1 MQQIM
6 FIEGMKPVEE
16 IKFTNR
22 EGKPDVMAK
31 QEFVLC
37 DGINRIVAETVGNYA
52 KAAGQLKLKEGGWV
66 QVALEFS
73 VQDRTTKE
81 GKPFKSQSVKITNI
95 APLWGH
101 AETEEETF

>member
-1 MQQIM
+1 MEKALGRSRFRTERRQSP
-6 FIEGMKPVEE
+6 E
-16 IKFTNR
+16 
-22 EGKPDVMAK
+22 A
-31 QEFVLC
+31 
-37 DGINRIVAETVGNYA
+37 AETVFG
-52 KAAGQLKLKEGGWV
+52 AGKEILWKEDGQV

>member
-1 MQQIM
+1 M

-22 EGKPDVMAK
+22 
-31 QEFVLC
+31 
-37 DGINRIVAETVGNYA
+37 
-52 KAAGQLKLKEGGWV
+52 
-66 QVALEFS
+66 
-73 VQDRTTKE
+73 E

>member
-1 MQQIM
+1 MEKALGRSRFRTERRQSP
-6 FIEGMKPVEE
+6 ES
-16 IKFTNR
+16 
-22 EGKPDVMAK
+22 
-31 QEFVLC
+31 
-37 DGINRIVAETVGNYA
+37 AETVFG
-52 KAAGQLKLKEGGWV
+52 AGKENLWLARAGLSTMSETPSASESNSV
-66 QVALEFS
+66 TRRCLS